1 MPATAT
7 PKTAERVR
15 ELPPRPEPPDDQP
28 DRHDPQSRSNHRL
41 EHYSNDRAGRP
52 TVSLQNVSVVY
63 DGTAVL
69 GPLDWE
75 VAPHERWVVLGPN
88 GSGKTSLIKILSL
101 YRFPTTGSVEVLGRR
116 WGAVDVRE
124 HRRLIGLASSSLRE
138 QFRPSINALELVMT
152 ARYAAL
158 ETWWHAY
165 DDDDRAEASAC
176 LERVGAG
183 QLADREFATLSGGEQ
198 QRVQLART
206 LMGRPELLLLDEPT
220 AGLDLAGRE
229 QLVASLESLATDPFM
244 PATVL
249 VTHHT
254 DEIPPSFT
262 HGLLLRAGR
271 PMACGPLDE
280 VLTAA
285 SLSECFSH
293 QLRLERRDGRW
304 LSWAAT

>member
-1 MPATAT
+1 MI
-7 PKTAERVR
+7 E
-15 ELPPRPEPPDDQP
+15 
-28 DRHDPQSRSNHRL
+28 
-41 EHYSNDRAGRP
+41 RAGADCLGSEGCRLS
-52 TVSLQNVSVVY
+52 TTA
-63 DGTAVL
+63 TAVL
-69 GPLDWE
+69 GPLDWDI
-75 VAPHERWVVLGPN
+75 APHERWIVLGPN

-229 QLVASLESLATDPFM
+229 QLVASLN
-244 PATVL
+244 
-249 VTHHT
+249 
-254 DEIPPSFT
+254 
-262 HGLLLRAGR
+262 RWR
-271 PMACGPLDE
+271 PIRSCPQPCCD
-280 VLTAA
+280 TP
-285 SLSECFSH
+285 H
-293 QLRLERRDGRW
+293 RRDPPVIHPRN
-304 LSWAAT
+304 AAARPAGPWHAVPSTRC

>member
-1 MPATAT
+1 MSEGV
-7 PKTAERVR
+7 ERPV
-15 ELPPRPEPPDDQP
+15 PSCDGPV
-28 DRHDPQSRSNHRL
+28 
-41 EHYSNDRAGRP
+41 P
-52 TVSLQNVSVVY
+52 TVSVRGVSVVY
-63 DGTAVL
+63 DGNTVL
-69 GPLDWE
+69 GPLDWDI
-75 VAPHERWVVLGPN
+75 APHERWIVLGPN

-101 YRFPTTGSVEVLGRR
+101 YRFPTTGTVEVLGER

-124 HRRLIGLASSSLRE
+124 HRRRIGLASSSLRD
-138 QFRPSINALELVMT
+138 QFRPNISSLDIVVT

-158 ETWWHAY
+158 ETWWHTYTDA
-165 DDDDRAEASAC
+165 DRAAALAC
-176 LERVGAG
+176 LKRVGAG
-183 QLADREFATLSGGEQ
+183 QLAERTFATLSSGEQ

-229 QLVASLESLATDPFM
+229 QLVASLESLAADPQT

-262 HGLLLRAGR
+262 HGLLLRDGV
-271 PMACGPLDE
+271 PLACGPLSD
-280 VLTAA
+280 VLTAE

-293 QLRLERRDGRW
+293 KLLLERRDGRW
-304 LSWAAT
+304 LSWAVN